1 MRAWTKRRSF
11 SATDWPTTPPSG
23 RSPSSTAANTM
34 ASLWSTIA
42 RTTWCR
48 PTRGDNALEVFQLSA
63 VDFLFK
69 QTEESQMK
77 QIRIF
82 LLFAVV
88 IFAVTALGQ
97 GQATNSAATPSA
109 PQAQQSQP
117 APTIASTVDREISG
131 VEKQILE

>member
-23 RSPSSTAANTM
+23 RSPSSTAANTT
-34 ASLWSTIA
+34 ASLWSTIS

-63 VDFLFK
+63 GHLLFN
-69 QTEESQMK
+69 QSEESQMK
-77 QIRIF
+77 QIRI
-82 LLFAVV
+82 LLSAVL
-88 IFAVTALGQ
+88 IFAVIALGQ